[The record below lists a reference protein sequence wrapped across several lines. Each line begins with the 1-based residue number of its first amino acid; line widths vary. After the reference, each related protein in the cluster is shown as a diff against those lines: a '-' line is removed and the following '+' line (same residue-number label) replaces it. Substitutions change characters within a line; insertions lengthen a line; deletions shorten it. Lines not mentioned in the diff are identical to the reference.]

1 MLSNWSRKLLH
12 KQDFFENLLISVSMT
27 LWCCEMLDIS
37 ESYTIF
43 LIVTYVV
50 RATFQMRFLI
60 PD

>member
-1 MLSNWSRKLLH
+1 
-12 KQDFFENLLISVSMT
+12 MT

-60 PD
+60 PDLSGYSSRKVFIPTKTI